1 MPKLKTHSGAKKRFK
16 KLASGKVKYKKRGK
30 RHLLAPESRKRIRR
44 LRKAGILNET
54 DAATLLRRYMP
65 YA

>member
-16 KLASGKVKYKKRGK
+16 KLASGKVKYKKQGK
-30 RHLLAPESRKRIRR
+30 RHMMTPDSNKRMRQ
-44 LRKAGILNET
+44 LRKAGIMTDTNAET
-54 DAATLLRRYMP
+54 ILRRFLP